1 MVAGGAGSSGSIEPR
16 LECGGRGSTGIAMQK
31 STETESAIK
40 ASICISNTHRL
51 LLGMYIYIYMIY
63 LYIILI
69 LKLPNTPKYR
79 ILLALD
85 SCDNS
90 PGAVLKLFSV
100 TRYRLHVSLKT

>member
-1 MVAGGAGSSGSIEPR
+1 M
-16 LECGGRGSTGIAMQK
+16 
-31 STETESAIK
+31 
-40 ASICISNTHRL
+40 
-51 LLGMYIYIYMIY
+51 YIYMIY